1 MEIIIQM
8 NELRAAQCA
17 AAKKDIRYYLNG
29 VLYTENMLVATTGTI
44 LLRLKLQ
51 EEQPFAA
58 DFIISNETI
67 DMLSKLCGAKYANS
81 KLVFDVGHLS
91 ITLPTGDHISYAP
104 IQGTFPDYK
113 HVLPTDQ
120 TRTQGKVA
128 QFNPELLLQLEKAAQ
143 LYHGKSKAT
152 YIRVYHRGSKA
163 APVLN
168 DNDYNQDGYYLGV
181 IMPLRD

>member
-1 MEIIIQM
+1 MEIIIYM

-51 EEQPFAA
+51 EEQPYAA
-58 DFIISNETI
+58 DFIISNDTI
-67 DMLSKLCGAKYANS
+67 DKLVKLCGAKHAEA
-81 KLVFDVGHLS
+81 KLVFDVGHLT
-91 ITLPTGDHISYAP
+91 ITLPDGDNISYAP
-104 IQGTFPDYK
+104 IEGKFPDYK
-113 HVLPTDQ
+113 SVLPADQ
-120 TRTQGKVA
+120 TRTQGEVA

-163 APVLN
+163 ALVLN
-168 DNDYNQDGYYLGV
+168 DNDYNPDVYLGV